1 VKEKQLPSSRIVV
14 VLAVSIAM
22 LLVGGT
28 AVLASHNFSD
38 VPTSAF
44 YHSAVDWAVDRHL
57 VSGCGSGKFCPND
70 PITRGQAMFILKGM
84 ADVVSPHVLTAEAGP
99 TSVDIDASPIVCV
112 TSTWN
117 RSWEEKVFGY
127 SRASMDRD
135 PAVNPLAYV
144 AKVVYQVNGGS
155 WTIMPPLVST
165 TSQSN
170 TAGEDIFNAHFSTL
184 DLAPNTTY
192 RFGIRLEQRDNL
204 SSQNTD
210 VDGAYSCALV
220 MQIFNR
226 NA

>member
-1 VKEKQLPSSRIVV
+1 
-14 VLAVSIAM
+14 
-22 LLVGGT
+22 
-28 AVLASHNFSD
+28 
-38 VPTSAF
+38 
-44 YHSAVDWAVDRHL
+44 
-57 VSGCGSGKFCPND
+57 
-70 PITRGQAMFILKGM
+70 
-84 ADVVSPHVLTAEAGP
+84 
-99 TSVDIDASPIVCV
+99 
-112 TSTWN
+112 
-117 RSWEEKVFGY
+117 
-127 SRASMDRD
+127 
-135 PAVNPLAYV
+135 
-144 AKVVYQVNGGS
+144 
-155 WTIMPPLVST
+155 MPPLVST